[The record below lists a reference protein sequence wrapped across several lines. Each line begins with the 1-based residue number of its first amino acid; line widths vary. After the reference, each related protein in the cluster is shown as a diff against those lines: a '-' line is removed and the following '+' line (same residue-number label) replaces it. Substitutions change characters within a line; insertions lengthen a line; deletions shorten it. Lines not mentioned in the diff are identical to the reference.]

1 MSIVLALWLAV
12 GCSEPEIEA
21 PPPTPPAVQ
30 GVQEARDLAS
40 ALGMETLH
48 RAPLGIREGAVL
60 PYSTYTVRPVSLE
73 VFDDFWI
80 SGALWLPSTEGP
92 HPGLLVAHGHFGEGK
107 SSGESQAPA
116 HAMAARGWA
125 VLALDTPGVEES
137 KVPRRQIHHEAGAK
151 GRDLLLAAGT
161 SAMAVQL
168 HGLQAGLDF
177 LERRPDV
184 NRIAVTGASG
194 GAVQSLFLLK
204 VDPRPAA
211 AVLASPV
218 SMPRKKGSGGCT
230 CDAIPGWSGPDAS
243 FLADLSRP
251 TLWLSEL
258 DQAAPAGFPPSASWE
273 VHAGPH
279 GYSAPM
285 VQRAA
290 SWLDSQFN
298 RPNAGPVPDPIP
310 HTPSTSLVS
319 PEIGAAGLG
328 DLVR

>member
-1 MSIVLALWLAV
+1 MEKLPRATLA
-12 GCSEPEIEA
+12 
-21 PPPTPPAVQ
+21 
-30 GVQEARDLAS
+30 
-40 ALGMETLH
+40 M
-48 RAPLGIREGAVL
+48 REGEVL
-60 PYSTYTVRPVSLE
+60 PYPTYTVRPVSLE
-73 VFDDFWI
+73 VFENFWI
-80 SGALWLPSTEGP
+80 SGALWLPAGDGP

-137 KVPRRQIHHEAGAK
+137 NVPGRQIHHAAGAE
-151 GRDLLLAAGT
+151 GRALLRAAGT
-161 SAMAVQL
+161 SAMALQL

-204 VDPRPAA
+204 IDPRPVA

-218 SMPRKKGSGGCT
+218 PMPREEGTGGCT

-243 FLADLSRP
+243 FLADLTRP

-258 DQAAPAGFPPSASWE
+258 DQPAPVGFPPSATWE

-279 GYSAPM
+279 GYGAGM
-285 VQRAA
+285 IQRAA
-290 SWLDSQFN
+290 SWLDQQFE
-298 RPNAGPVPDPIP
+298 RPDAGPIPNPIP
-310 HTPSTSLVS
+310 HTPSTSLVY
-319 PEIGAAGLG
+319 PEIGTAGLAG
-328 DLVR
+328 LVP

>member
-1 MSIVLALWLAV
+1 MLAIWLAL
-12 GCSEPEIEA
+12 GCRGSEA
-21 PPPTPPAVQ
+21 PPSPPPT
-30 GVQEARDLAS
+30 VQEAPEPRDLAS
-40 ALGMETLH
+40 ALGMSKLL
-48 RAPLGIREGAVL
+48 RAPLAVREGTVL
-60 PYSTYTVRPVSLE
+60 PYPTYTVRPVSLE

-80 SGALWLPSTEGP
+80 SGALWLPATEGP

-137 KVPRRQIHHEAGAK
+137 NVPHRQIHHEAGAK
-151 GRDLLLAAGT
+151 GRALLLAAGT

-184 NRIAVTGASG
+184 SRIAVTGASG

-218 SMPRKKGSGGCT
+218 SMPRKEGSGGCA
-230 CDAIPGWSGPDAS
+230 CDAIPGWSGPDAA
-243 FLADLSRP
+243 FLSDLERP

-258 DQAAPAGFPPSASWE
+258 DQAAPAGFPPSATWE

-279 GYSAPM
+279 GYSVPM

-290 SWLDSQFN
+290 SWLDQQFE
-298 RPNAGPVPDPIP
+298 RPDAGPIPNPIP
-310 HTPSTSLVS
+310 HTPSTSLMS
-319 PEIGAAGLG
+319 PEIGAAGLA
-328 DLVR
+328 DLVP